1 MHLREIHQYII
12 AKKAAS
18 KDEIL
23 AETGIAPEL
32 AEGML
37 ITLLQKGKIQEILA
51 EPSADC
57 GGCGH
62 KHSCGFAS
70 RADKICGEPLSYYVP
85 MKKAI
90 TSTAAEPR

>member
-1 MHLREIHQYII
+1 
-12 AKKAAS
+12 
-18 KDEIL
+18 
-23 AETGIAPEL
+23 
-32 AEGML
+32 ML

-70 RADKICGEPLSYYVP
+70 KADKICGEPLSYYVP
-85 MKKAI
+85 MKKL
-90 TSTAAEPR
+90 